1 MLIAYKIVNLT
12 EVERGGVAARA
23 QGVTIQRVQSFSS
36 ATWISS
42 RDLLSTTIL
51 YRILKNVLRVRF
63 VLNVLTTKQNK
74 TEEYT
79 LGIWEGVYLL
89 C

>member
-1 MLIAYKIVNLT
+1 MA
-12 EVERGGVAARA
+12 
-23 QGVTIQRVQSFSS
+23 VTIQRAQSFSS

-42 RDLLSTTIL
+42 RDLLYTPIL

-74 TEEYT
+74 TKEYT
-79 LGIWEGVYLL
+79 LGVWKGVYLL